1 MILLLELNN
10 SKLSDKGGHHLK
22 KKMKVWILSKGG
34 GRGSTPN
41 PNFFKC
47 IFGKGEILF

>member
-1 MILLLELNN
+1 MN
-10 SKLSDKGGHHLK
+10 KGGHPL

-34 GRGSTPN
+34 GGGQPQN
-41 PNFFKC
+41 PNFLIC